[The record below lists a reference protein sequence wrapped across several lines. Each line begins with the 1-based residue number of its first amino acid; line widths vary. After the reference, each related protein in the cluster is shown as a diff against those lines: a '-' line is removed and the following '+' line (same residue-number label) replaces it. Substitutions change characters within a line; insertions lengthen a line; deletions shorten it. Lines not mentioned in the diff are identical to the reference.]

1 MTRGIVIAAP
11 NSGSGKTTIT
21 LGLMRALSRRFQVV
35 PFKVGPDYIDP
46 SYHQAATKNEPHNLD
61 LFLLGE
67 ENLKKIFFQSI
78 RKGEMAIVEGV
89 MGLFDGLGIESW
101 ASTAH
106 VAKILK
112 LPVILV
118 VDVRSMSTSAAALV
132 HGFQTYDPEVQL
144 VGVICNQTSSKT
156 HFSQVKE
163 SIERD
168 CKLPVVGHLPFKK
181 FLDLPERHLGL
192 VPGWEITHLEKW
204 LDHCADFFLKN
215 VNLNQIIDLMI
226 PLEEYSITPSQWTR
240 FSPSKKIRIGV
251 AYDRVFH
258 FYYSD
263 SLESLRSNGAEL
275 VYFSPLNDRLIPE
288 GLDGLIIGGGFP
300 EMFAMMLSHN
310 QSMRHSIKTAIEN
323 GLPTYA
329 ECGGMMY
336 LAREIEDHI
345 NRFYPM
351 VGIFPVKAIMSKRLQ
366 HFGYVEVKVIRNN
379 ILAPSGTVLH
389 GHEFHYSELIGSLPS
404 SSYQVKKPN
413 QKYTWNSGFV
423 YKNCLASY
431 VHLHLAAYPE
441 LISNFLNHCR
451 LWKKNHSYLTS

>member
-11 NSGSGKTTIT
+11 YSGSGKTTVT
-21 LGLMRALSRRFQVV
+21 LGLMRALTRQFQVV
-35 PFKVGPDYIDP
+35 PFKIGPDYIDP
-46 SYHQAATKNEPHNLD
+46 SYYQAAAKNEPHNLD

-89 MGLFDGLGIESW
+89 MGLFDGLGTKSW

-112 LPVILV
+112 LPVLLV

-132 HGFQTYDPEVQL
+132 HGFQTYDPELQL
-144 VGVICNQTSSKT
+144 VGVICNLTSSKT
-156 HFSQVKE
+156 HYNHVKA

-168 CKLPVVGHLPFKK
+168 CNLTVVGHLPFKK

-192 VPGWEITHLEKW
+192 IPGWELNHLEKW

-215 VNLNQIIDLMI
+215 VNLNQIIDLMK
-226 PLEEYSITPSQWTR
+226 PLEKVDIGSTLQVKLPPSET
-240 FSPSKKIRIGV
+240 IRIGI
-251 AYDRVFH
+251 AYDSAFH

-263 SLESLRSNGAEL
+263 GLEALRSAGAEL
-275 VYFSPLNDRLIPE
+275 VSFSPLNDKFLPE
-288 GLDGLIIGGGFP
+288 GLDGLILGGGFP
-300 EMFAMMLSHN
+300 EKFALKLSLN
-310 QSMRHSIKTAIEN
+310 QSMRNSIRTAIEN

-336 LAREIEDHI
+336 LTREIEDHI
-345 NRFYPM
+345 HRFYPM
-351 VGIFPVKAIMSKRLQ
+351 VGIFPIKAIMSKRLQ
-366 HFGYVEVKVIRNN
+366 HFGYVEAKVTQDN
-379 ILAPSGTVLH
+379 ILAPTGTVLH
-389 GHEFHYSELIGSLPS
+389 GHEFHYSELIGSLPI
-404 SSYQVKKPN
+404 SSYKVKKPN
-413 QKYTWNSGFV
+413 QKNAWDSGFT

-431 VHLHLAAYPE
+431 VHLHFSAYPE
-441 LISNFLNHCR
+441 LISNFLNHCHH
-451 LWKKNHSYLTS
+451 WKKNHSFLIS